1 VTFTSKLL
9 LLYDLHFKTASS
21 LMDLLRGCETILKI
35 IPTQSPLKTPG
46 GVNRGSSE
54 YQVSTRYF
62 YVAK

>member
-1 VTFTSKLL
+1 
-9 LLYDLHFKTASS
+9 
-21 LMDLLRGCETILKI
+21 MDLLRGSETILKI

-46 GVNRGSSE
+46 GVDRGSSE